1 MEITKQT
8 RLNNLRL
15 AKKVC
20 MDPKKFKKTEYTNK
34 ACFSTDNYS
43 KYGCF
48 ESWETAINILN
59 NLPQN
64 ENNYNELL
72 LPGNKVKPYLDIE
85 YLKNENPD
93 LHPNDVK
100 IEVMERLINIFKDEF
115 KYKLRKSDIYFSECH
130 RKKKEDYKYSFHVV
144 ISTKPTIVFE
154 TTNKASFVA
163 HKLRE
168 NFRYNEN
175 IIDVGVY
182 KKVQNFRL
190 VGHCKPG
197 ENIPFRQCDN
207 GDENIG
213 ETIVSNV
220 DTHSIILEAP
230 EQQDLLVHKLKNKGN
245 YDLENIS
252 DENYNLI
259 IQKVQNELHET
270 SFLEKIDAN
279 GFLQFNYTDR
289 TEPCFIHKNVNVFH
303 EQLGFFVYIYNN
315 LLYAGCHSGNC
326 SKENNKKQII
336 QIGKIEEKEKDYNFF
351 EKVDYNNQFN
361 FDPVFVFRCVK
372 DEAYGISNLFEKM
385 YLQPQRIKWVNDKKN
400 GTTYFWDGNIWTEDD
415 FSYVSR
421 LLTAT
426 VVNLLRKTI
435 SSIYENEDIITING
449 EQEENNSV
457 TDDVL
462 LTEKMIVNLNSGRI
476 INNVLKFFQPLT
488 RDTQFLSIK
497 DQHPHF
503 LSCKNGMVNL
513 YTGELRNAV
522 PADNITKTI
531 NLEYNQDITN
541 EDFDNFVREIT
552 SSIEG
557 EREEVYNYLRWLIG
571 YAVQGDPCKKMFII
585 LHGNHGFN
593 GKSLL
598 MNTISNILDYYSSPM
613 DESVVLESGK
623 KTGGSHSTEIVQLE
637 YARLSI
643 LSDVSEGASLDDGMV
658 KKLTGITDIL
668 SVREIY
674 GKQREFIPKMVPFI
688 NSNHP
693 IAMNLT
699 DKALFE
705 RLLVIFFELSF
716 VDDPKKPYERKN
728 DQNLNN
734 KFNKNKQGILTWI
747 VECSI
752 YYNKNRE
759 MPIPEELIKAKDEY
773 NKLVNPYIN
782 FISTKLCECSVEQK
796 EAGLDKIPKSVFLG
810 YYKDYC
816 KENNIKYTSRIA
828 EKEFDKIVTFT
839 KINQQKYYLGFYYI
853 KEDNTINNIDE
864 LDI

>member
-8 RLNNLRL
+8 RSNNLRL

-20 MDPKKFKKTEYTNK
+20 MEPKKFKKTEYINK

-100 IEVMERLINIFKDEF
+100 TEVMDRLINIFKDEF
-115 KYKLRKSDIYFSECH
+115 KYSLRKSDIFFSECH

-175 IIDVGVY
+175 IIDIGVY

-197 ENIPFRQCDN
+197 ENVPFRQCDN
-207 GDENIG
+207 GDETIG

-220 DTHSIILEAP
+220 DLHSIILEAP
-230 EQQDLLVHKLKNKGN
+230 EQQDFLVHNLKNKGN
-245 YDLENIS
+245 YDLDNIS

-259 IQKVQNELHET
+259 MEKVKCELHET
-270 SFLEKIDAN
+270 SYLEKIDTN

-289 TEPCFIHKNVNVFH
+289 NEPCFIHKNNNVFH

-326 SKENNKKQII
+326 SKENNKKQIV
-336 QIGKIEEKEKDYNFF
+336 QIGKIEQIDTDYNFF
-351 EKVDYNNQFN
+351 EKVDYGNQFS

-435 SSIYENEDIITING
+435 QSIYENEDIVTVNG

-513 YTGELRNAV
+513 YTGELRKAV

-531 NLEYNQDITN
+531 NIEYNQDVTN
-541 EDFDNFVREIT
+541 EDFDQFVREIT
-552 SSIEG
+552 SSING

-585 LHGNHGFN
+585 LHGIHGFN

-598 MNTISNILDYYSSPM
+598 MNTISGILGYYSSPM

-637 YARLSI
+637 YARLGI
-643 LSDVSEGASLDDGMV
+643 LSDVKEGAALDDGMV
-658 KKLTGITDIL
+658 KKLTGITDVL

-674 GKQREFIPKMVPFI
+674 GKQREFNPKLVPFI

-699 DKALFE
+699 DKALYE
-705 RLLVIFFELSF
+705 RLVVIFFELSF
-716 VDDPKKPYERKN
+716 VDNPKLIYERKN
-728 DQNLNN
+728 DQNLDN
-734 KFNKNKQGILTWI
+734 KFNKNKQGILSWI

-759 MPIPEELIKAKDEY
+759 MQIPEELLKAKDEY
-773 NKLVNPYIN
+773 NNLVNPYVN
-782 FISTKLCECSVEQK
+782 FISTRLSECSEEQK
-796 EAGLDKIPKSVFLG
+796 ETGMDKIPKSVFLG

-816 KENNIKYTSRIA
+816 RENNIKYTSRIA

-839 KINQQKYYLGFYYI
+839 KINQQKYYLGYYYI
-853 KEDNTINNIDE
+853 KEDNTVNNVDE
-864 LDI
+864 LDL